1 MELRLPRLRLAMTR
15 GLLFNKSTA
24 VYNGNM
30 ERQKFEALVFR
41 AVETLP
47 PEFRSKLENVDIIA
61 EDWPSPNQISRL
73 GLRNKTQL
81 LGLYEGVPQTRRDS
95 GYNLVLPD
103 KITIFQKSIE
113 LKCRSDK
120 EIEGEIGRVIRHEIA
135 HHFGIGDATL
145 YKIENQKLRKNKDYS
160 D

>member
-1 MELRLPRLRLAMTR
+1 
-15 GLLFNKSTA
+15 
-24 VYNGNM
+24 M

-41 AVETLP
+41 AVEALP

-73 GLRNKTQL
+73 GLRYKTQL
-81 LGLYEGVPQTRRDS
+81 LGLYEGVPQTKRDS

-103 KITIFQKSIE
+103 KITIFQKPIE

-120 EIEGEIGRVIRHEIA
+120 EIESEIGRVIRHEIA
-135 HHFGIGDATL
+135 HHFGIGDAAL

>member
-1 MELRLPRLRLAMTR
+1 MKTGRLR
-15 GLLFNKSTA
+15 
-24 VYNGNM
+24 NM

-73 GLRNKTQL
+73 GLRYKTQL

-103 KITIFQKSIE
+103 KITIFQKPIE

-120 EIEGEIGRVIRHEIA
+120 EIESEIGRVIRHEIA
-135 HHFGIGDATL
+135 HHFGIGDAAL